1 MSFTREVIP
10 MTVRM
15 CAGSLILIAAF
26 GFAAGC
32 GKDDQ
37 PAAAGIEA
45 AGGAAAKRARV
56 DTADAAVLAVVEG
69 LKQNHPESFWDFLP
83 ASYQQDLNDLIH
95 LFAER
100 MDAELWD
107 KSVGV
112 LRKLANVL
120 KSKKEFLI
128 SSARNQ
134 PGQVPAGPSSAELA
148 TIGELLETLLASE
161 LADLEQLKQADGR
174 KFLESTGGKLL
185 SQLRASGQDPFAG
198 RLGLFS
204 DLHFKLK
211 ETSADSAT
219 LTIEGPGE
227 PANDRE
233 FVRVE
238 GKWIPRD
245 LRDEWIEKIGESK
258 ARLSLLSPENLGGLK
273 PQLLELLSAIDGVL
287 DKLAA
292 ANSKSEFV
300 AAMAQAE
307 QALTPFK
314 ALVAGIVQSGPDE
327 PVEEETSPESEPV
340 NAGEI
345 VTVVVKGTL
354 TDDAQDVL
362 RDKLSAAVGE
372 NARPYC
378 DLTGDEN
385 ATTFKVGPAGDVM
398 AFAKRLNFLKVTSV
412 DAKGRT
418 IMAELKR

>member
-1 MSFTREVIP
+1 MR
-10 MTVRM
+10 
-15 CAGSLILIAAF
+15 AGSLILIAAF

-45 AGGAAAKRARV
+45 VGGAAAKRAPA
-56 DTADAAVLAVVEG
+56 DKADAAVLAVVEG
-69 LKQNHPESFWDFLP
+69 LKQNHPEAFWDFLP

-100 MDAELWD
+100 MDADLWN

-120 KSKKEFLI
+120 KSKKEFLT
-128 SSARNQ
+128 SARNQ
-134 PGQVPAGPSSAELA
+134 QGQVPAGPSSAELA

-161 LADLEQLKQADGR
+161 LADLEKLKKADGR

-219 LTIEGPGE
+219 LTIEEPGE
-227 PANDRE
+227 PANDRD

-258 ARLSLLSPENLGGLK
+258 ARLSLLSTENLEGLK

-287 DKLAA
+287 DKLSA

-314 ALVAGIVQSGPDE
+314 ALVAGFVQSGPDE
-327 PVEEETSPESEPV
+327 PLEEEASPESQPV
-340 NAGEI
+340 DAGEI

-354 TDDAQDVL
+354 NDDAQDVL

-378 DLTGDEN
+378 DLTGDEDS
-385 ATTFKVGPAGDVM
+385 TTFKVGPARDVK
-398 AFAKRLNFLKVTSV
+398 AFAKQLNFLKVTSV
-412 DAKGRT
+412 DAKSRT
-418 IMAELKR
+418 ITAELKR

>member
-1 MSFTREVIP
+1 MDVLRRF
-10 MTVRM
+10 
-15 CAGSLILIAAF
+15 AFLILLAACS
-26 GFAAGC
+26 FAPGC

-37 PAAAGIEA
+37 PAGAGNGA
-45 AGGAAAKRARV
+45 AGGAAAKRARA

-69 LKQNHPESFWDFLP
+69 LKQNHPEAFWDFLP
-83 ASYQQDLNDLIH
+83 ATYQQDLNDLIH

-100 MDAELWD
+100 MDAELWNE
-107 KSVGV
+107 SVGV

-120 KSKKEFLI
+120 KSKKEFLT
-128 SSARNQ
+128 SARNQ
-134 PGQVPAGPSSAELA
+134 QRQVPVGPSSAELA

-161 LADLEQLKQADGR
+161 LADLEKMKKADGR
-174 KFLESTGGKLL
+174 KFLEGTGAKVLV
-185 SQLRASGQDPFAG
+185 QLRAAGQDPFAG

-204 DLHFKLK
+204 NLHFRLK

-219 LTIEGPGE
+219 LTIEEPGE
-227 PANDRE
+227 PANDRD

-245 LRDEWIEKIGESK
+245 VQDGWVEMIGQAK
-258 ARLSLLSPENLGGLK
+258 ARLSLLAPENLAGMK
-273 PQLLELLSAIDGVL
+273 PQLLELLSAVDGVL
-287 DKLAA
+287 DKLVAA
-292 ANSKSEFV
+292 KSQSEFV
-300 AAMAQAE
+300 SAMAQAE

-314 ALVAGIVQSGPDE
+314 ELVAGLVQSGPDE
-327 PVEEETSPESEPV
+327 QPVEEETSPESEPV

-354 TDDAQDVL
+354 TDDTQDVL

-378 DLTGDEN
+378 DLTGDEDS
-385 ATTFKVGPAGDVM
+385 TTFKVGPAGDVM

-412 DAKGRT
+412 DAKSRT
-418 IMAELKR
+418 ILAEVKR

>member
-1 MSFTREVIP
+1 

-15 CAGSLILIAAF
+15 RGGSLILIAAL

-32 GKDDQ
+32 AKDDQ
-37 PAAAGIEA
+37 PAAAGSTA
-45 AGGAAAKRARV
+45 VGGAAAKRARA

-69 LKQNHPESFWDFLP
+69 LKQNHPEAFWDFLP

-100 MDAELWD
+100 MDPELWD

-120 KSKKEFLI
+120 KSKKEFLL
-128 SSARNQ
+128 SARNQ
-134 PGQVPAGPSSAELA
+134 QGQVAAGPSSAELA
-148 TIGELLETLLASE
+148 TIGELLETLLDSE
-161 LADLEQLKQADGR
+161 LADLEKLKKADGR
-174 KFLESTGGKLL
+174 KFLESSGGRLL
-185 SQLRASGQDPFAG
+185 SQLRASGQDPFGG

-204 DLHFKLK
+204 DLHLKLK

-219 LTIEGPGE
+219 LTIEEPGE

-245 LRDEWIEKIGESK
+245 LRDEWIERIGESK
-258 ARLSLLSPENLGGLK
+258 ARLSLLSPDNLTGMK
-273 PQLLELLSAIDGVL
+273 PQLLELLSAIDSVL

-292 ANSKSEFV
+292 ANSKSAFV

-307 QALTPFK
+307 ETLTPFK
-314 ALVAGIVQSGPDE
+314 ALVAGFVQSGPDE
-327 PVEEETSPESEPV
+327 PVEEEASPESEPV
-340 NAGEI
+340 AAGEI

-354 TDDAQDVL
+354 NDDAQDVV

-378 DLTGDEN
+378 DLTGDEDS
-385 ATTFKVGPAGDVM
+385 TTFKVGPAGDVV

-412 DAKGRT
+412 DAKRRT
-418 IMAELKR
+418 ITAELKR